1 MRGSLQLTNHG
12 MFDSPRIDP
21 ASTLHFVI
29 NSRAGSQDGD
39 ATRDTIEAALVAAG
53 RCGTLHFCAPADLVG
68 MTAELARQARGERSA
83 IVAVGGD
90 GTINTV
96 AQAAHAAGCIL
107 GVIPRGTFNYFA
119 RTHGIA
125 TDTAEATAQLLA
137 AQPLPVQVAAVNDQ
151 VFLVNA
157 SVGLYPDLLEDR
169 EAWKARFGRTR
180 LVALGAAAATLLRA
194 QRRLKLRID
203 LDGFVR
209 ELRTLT
215 LFVGNNRLQLEQLG
229 VLVGERPDGAPDN
242 GRVTA
247 VVLKPIGTLAMLRLM
262 LRGAMGSLGDDDGI
276 ERFEFQEMAV
286 NPPRVMRLRRMKVAF
301 DGEVARMK
309 PPLTFR
315 VLPAP
320 LWLLKPGATAEQSA
334 SA

>member
-1 MRGSLQLTNHG
+1 
-12 MFDSPRIDP
+12 
-21 ASTLHFVI
+21 VI
-29 NSRAGSQDGD
+29 NGQAGSQDGD
-39 ATRDTIEAALVAAG
+39 ATRGAIHVALAAAG
-53 RCGTLHFCAPADLVG
+53 RTGELLYCTPADLKRVA
-68 MTAELARQARGERSA
+68 AEAAAKALASHSA
-83 IVAVGGD
+83 VVAVGGD

-96 AQAAHAAGCIL
+96 AQAAHVAGCVL

-125 TDTAEATAQLLA
+125 TDTAEAAAQLLA
-137 AQPLPVQVAAVNDQ
+137 ARPAPVQVAAVNDQ

-247 VVLKPIGTLAMLRLM
+247 VMLKPIGTLAMLRLM

-276 ERFEFQEMAV
+276 ERFEFQEMV
-286 NPPRVMRLRRMKVAF
+286 VTPPRVMRLRRMKVAF

-309 PPLTFR
+309 PPLRFR

-320 LWLLKPGATAEQSA
+320 LWLLKPGAAAEQRTAE
-334 SA
+334 

>member
-1 MRGSLQLTNHG
+1 MPTA
-12 MFDSPRIDP
+12 PRIDP
-21 ASTLHFVI
+21 AAALLFVI
-29 NSRAGSQDGD
+29 NGQAGSQDGD
-39 ATRDTIEAALVAAG
+39 ATRDAIESALAAAG
-53 RCGTLHFCAPADLVG
+53 RTGELLYCTPADLKRVA
-68 MTAELARQARGERSA
+68 AEAAAKAVASNA
-83 IVAVGGD
+83 AVIAVGGD
-90 GTINTV
+90 GTINSV
-96 AQAAHAAGCIL
+96 AQVAHAAGCML

-125 TDTAEATAQLLA
+125 TDTAEAAAQLLA
-137 AQPLPVQVAAVNDQ
+137 ARPAPVQVAAVNDQ

-247 VVLKPIGTLAMLRLM
+247 VMLKPIGTLAMLRLM

-276 ERFEFQEMAV
+276 ERFEFQEMVV

-309 PPLTFR
+309 PPLRFR

-320 LWLLKPGATAEQSA
+320 LWLLKPGATAEQRTA
-334 SA
+334 A